1 MVTVRPARPEDAQAC
16 VGVLASSPDFFTRE
30 THDEARTGVANS
42 RPGAASGGA
51 GVTSDQA
58 GMASPQAEVAGGQ
71 AGVARYRA
79 WVAED
84 AGLVVGF
91 VLAKIRY
98 PATAEITYAAVRPE
112 RRGAGVGTRLVR
124 RALAD
129 LAGDGAALVEVK
141 TLDAS
146 AGYEPY
152 EATRAFWERRG
163 FRQIDC
169 IDPLPGWQPGNPAA
183 IYVAAVR
190 PTTARDFPD

>member
-1 MVTVRPARPEDAQAC
+1 VVTVRPARPEDAQAC

-51 GVTSDQA
+51 GVTRD
-58 GMASPQAEVAGGQ
+58 Q

-98 PATAEITYAAVRPE
+98 PATAEVTYAAVRPE

-152 EATRAFWERRG
+152 EATREFWERRG

-190 PTTARDFPD
+190 PTTARDFSD

>member
-1 MVTVRPARPEDAQAC
+1 M
-16 VGVLASSPDFFTRE
+16 
-30 THDEARTGVANS
+30 
-42 RPGAASGGA
+42 
-51 GVTSDQA
+51 
-58 GMASPQAEVAGGQ
+58 
-71 AGVARYRA
+71 
-79 WVAED
+79 
-84 AGLVVGF
+84 VGF

-98 PATAEITYAAVRPE
+98 PTTAEFTYAAVRPE
-112 RRGAGVGTRLVR
+112 RRGAGVGTRLAR

-129 LAGDGAALVEVK
+129 LAGDGVALVEVK

-183 IYVAAVR
+183 IYVAAVWS
-190 PTTARDFPD
+190 TTARDFPDWSISQLRWTRTRPAVRLTLIAKVPPVVVPVERQAPSRFSSPCEPKLLSAGPSTLISTAADFGR